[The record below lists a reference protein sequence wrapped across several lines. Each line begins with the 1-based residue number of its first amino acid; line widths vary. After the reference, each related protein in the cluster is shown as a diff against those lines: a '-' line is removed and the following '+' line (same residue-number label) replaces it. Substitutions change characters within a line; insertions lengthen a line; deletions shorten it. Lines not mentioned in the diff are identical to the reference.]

1 MIIINIQKSENTEIK
16 VDVNHQA
23 TRAAVNLVNA
33 ALDGGRPANVSQP
46 VKTPFCPGEAPTNV

>member
-16 VDVNHQA
+16 VDVKIIRPQE
-23 TRAAVNLVNA
+23 AAVNLVNA

-46 VKTPFCPGEAPTNV
+46 VKTPFMPW